1 MKKYLESGQIVGTH
15 GVRGMVRIQ
24 PWCDT
29 PAFLCGFKKIYSDDG
44 NTVWKVQKAQ
54 PHGNVVIA
62 QLQGVDSIDAA
73 EALRGKR
80 VLIDRN
86 DVKLEKGQYFVE
98 DIVGCEVFNIENG
111 ELLGKI
117 SDVSPTG
124 ANDVWHIKRDGKEYL
139 IPKIDS
145 IVKTVD
151 IENSRV
157 EISVMKGLF
166 DDED

>member
-29 PAFLCGFKKIYSDDG
+29 PAFLCDFKKIYSDEG
-44 NTVWKVQKAQ
+44 NTVWKVVKSQ

-62 QLQGVDSIDAA
+62 QLQGVDSIESA
-73 EALRGKR
+73 EKLRGKR
-80 VLIDRN
+80 VYICRD

-98 DIVGCEVFNIENG
+98 DIIGCEVFNIETG
-111 ELLGKI
+111 ENLGKI
-117 SDVSPTG
+117 TDVSPTG

-151 IENSRV
+151 VENGRV